1 MRTLAR
7 TYVKHVTGLVA
18 QRQPKSHCSSVVS
31 QNINEST
38 YTSTCIITVNVA
50 RLILDPAPFRVDTF
64 VHLHVID
71 PHNSD
76 NEYVTCPKFMYI
88 YDTSLNNEINFE
100 YKFNLFFFFCNCRFA
115 IVIRLCIPQMIL

>member
-1 MRTLAR
+1 M
-7 TYVKHVTGLVA
+7 Y
-18 QRQPKSHCSSVVS
+18 
-31 QNINEST
+31 
-38 YTSTCIITVNVA
+38 NVA

-100 YKFNLFFFFCNCRFA
+100 YKFNLFFFLQLPLCDSYQVMYTTNDIMITTCNTHVRMHVVHMCHIPPTLHA
-115 IVIRLCIPQMIL
+115 I